1 VREEAQSRKGSQR
14 VKKEGE
20 GVEVAGRP
28 SIGQALSRT
37 IILPR
42 SVGAWSRSGKDR
54 NIDKITRR
62 AGYGGVFTLT
72 GKEHPSVVTAA
83 KSQGEGIR
91 KRRAARG
98 RLAGYGTLYPMKQFT
113 SKIVRCLSKGRR

>member
-1 VREEAQSRKGSQR
+1 MARRA
-14 VKKEGE
+14 
-20 GVEVAGRP
+20 
-28 SIGQALSRT
+28 SIGEAPSRT
-37 IILPR
+37 IALPR
-42 SVGAWSRSGKDR
+42 SVGAWSRFGKDG

-72 GKEHPSVVTAA
+72 RREQSSIVTAA

-98 RLAGYGTLYPMKQFT
+98 RLAGYGTLYRNK
-113 SKIVRCLSKGRR
+113 